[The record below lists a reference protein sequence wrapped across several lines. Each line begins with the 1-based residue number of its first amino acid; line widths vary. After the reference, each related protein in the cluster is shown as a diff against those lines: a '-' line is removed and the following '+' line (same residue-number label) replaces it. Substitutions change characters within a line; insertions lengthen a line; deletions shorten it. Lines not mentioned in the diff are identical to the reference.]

1 MGVGS
6 KELGVGSYDDIV
18 IHRAVVL
25 AVALAALVAAVSVVA
40 VEVRQEREFRR
51 LIAVGDAALAQG
63 QTFVAV
69 EAFSGALV
77 YKPDSM
83 LGHLERGDAYRRRGE
98 FTAALRDLREAAR
111 LDATAPQPLER
122 LGDVHLA
129 LNQYK
134 EAADSYVRCLQL
146 DDRAA
151 GVLYKL
157 GLAYVR
163 QEQPANAILPLT
175 RAVAIDERFA
185 EAHYLLG
192 MSLRTLRRND
202 EALRS
207 LTAAITLDAGFIA
220 AREERAA
227 LYADSGRTRESLEE
241 IEAIAALEPGRPER
255 LISLALAYA
264 RLGRRDTAVLT
275 LGRAAE
281 RHPDAPAVHAALG
294 RVWLDSAASADD
306 AVALAK
312 AIEALQPVAG
322 RDEATSEILAL
333 YGRALLESGKPR
345 DAERVLLQAVR
356 RSPVDPL
363 AYRYLAEAAR
373 RLGHAPRAADAQATY
388 AALALTP

>member
-1 MGVGS
+1 
-6 KELGVGSYDDIV
+6 V
-18 IHRAVVL
+18 IHRPVVL

-51 LIAVGDAALAQG
+51 LIAVGDAALAQD
-63 QTFVAV
+63 QTFVAI

-77 YKPDSM
+77 FKPDSM
-83 LGHLERGDAYRRRGE
+83 LAHLERGDAYRRRGE

-111 LDATAPQPLER
+111 LDGTAPQPLEL

-129 LNQYK
+129 QDQYA
-134 EAADSYVRCLQL
+134 EAADFYVRCLQL

-151 GVLYKL
+151 RVLYKL

-163 QEQPANAILPLT
+163 QEQPANAIPPLT
-175 RAVAIDERFA
+175 RAVALDERFA

-192 MSLRTLRRND
+192 MSLRALRREE

-207 LTAAITLDAGFIA
+207 LSVAIALDAGLIA

-241 IEAIAALEPGRPER
+241 IEAIAALEPGRPDGLVR
-255 LISLALAYA
+255 LALAYA

-294 RVWLDSAASADD
+294 RVWLDSAASPDD
-306 AVALAK
+306 AIALAK
-312 AIEALQPVAG
+312 AVEALQPLAG
-322 RDEATSEILAL
+322 RDDATSEMLTL

-345 DAERVLLQAVR
+345 EAERILLQAVR
-356 RSPVDPL
+356 RAPIEPL

-373 RLGHAPRAADAQATY
+373 RLGHAPIAAEAEAMSV
-388 AALALTP
+388 ALAGPQ